1 MQSHLVFEI
10 LAIISLIG
18 QLKSQQ
24 KIILHNLIHATCAL
38 VLYAVEML
46 IISFIVFEILTI
58 ITLIGQLTN
67 YKIFK
72 NFSNI
77 A

>member
-18 QLKSQQ
+18 QQ
-24 KIILHNLIHATCAL
+24 KIILHNLIHAPCAQ
-38 VLYAVEML
+38 VLYAVEIL

-58 ITLIGQLTN
+58 ITLVGQLTN
-67 YKIFK
+67 YEIFRNFK
-72 NFSNI
+72 NI
-77 A
+77 T

>member
-18 QLKSQQ
+18 QLRSQQ
-24 KIILHNLIHATCAL
+24 KIILHNLIHAPCAL

-58 ITLIGQLTN
+58 ITLIGQLTD
-67 YKIFK
+67 YEIFK
-72 NFSNI
+72 NFKNI